1 MHPLT
6 HADVQAWLDRYVEA
20 WQSYDAEAIGAL
32 FAEDAAYRYQPWGEP
47 TVGRDAIVHDW
58 LNPGGSAD
66 GRDKP
71 GTWSARYEPWAV
83 DGRRAVVVGETAYFT
98 DASQA
103 VEEKRYWNNWLIEFD
118 DAGRCRSFVEYYM
131 QRKKPAA
138 QAG

>member
-1 MHPLT
+1 MT
-6 HADVQAWLDRYVEA
+6 HAEVQAWLDRYVDA
-20 WQSYDAEAIGAL
+20 WRRYDAAAIASL

-47 TVGRDAIVHDW
+47 TVGRDQIVHDW
-58 LNPGGSAD
+58 LNPGGSPD
-66 GRDKP
+66 KRDQP
-71 GTWSARYEPWAV
+71 GTWWAHYEPWAV
-83 DGRRAVVVGETAYFT
+83 DGDRAVVIGETAYFA

-103 VEEKRYWNNWLIEFD
+103 VEERRYWNSWLVEFD